1 LFGTENDVNACEG
14 VGDDVRKEML
24 EFLVI
29 CKRLTRKGV
38 LELVKKEKE
47 MRWLLG
53 VLEIFSRGGELVH
66 KLSSIIRLR

>member
-1 LFGTENDVNACEG
+1 MQEINEEGCVG
-14 VGDDVRKEML
+14 VGE
-24 EFLVI
+24 
-29 CKRLTRKGV
+29 
-38 LELVKKEKE
+38 KEKE